1 MSADPALLTGLGAA
15 ISLFLAGSGA
25 AYGTSHASIF
35 ALRHPTNHS
44 VMTMSPVIIAGVL
57 AVYGVIVGTLL
68 ALKLSSASP
77 AITTVE
83 GYKNLCAGLSVGL
96 ACLASGVGMGNYYK
110 MINDNEYY
118 FVGGGSGGG
127 SGKSAS
133 GSGGE
138 GSASKKCNFVTFAL
152 CMVYLEAIGLYGLIV
167 SLFLIW

>member
-1 MSADPALLTGLGAA
+1 MSADPTLLTGLGAA
-15 ISLFLAGSGA
+15 LSLFLAGSGA

-35 ALRHPTNHS
+35 ALRSHPNNHS
-44 VMTMSPVIIAGVL
+44 FMTMSPVIISGVL
-57 AVYGVIVGTLL
+57 ALYGVIVGTLL
-68 ALKLSSASP
+68 ALKLSPTSTM
-77 AITTVE
+77 ITTVE

-110 MINDNEYY
+110 MVNDNDYY
-118 FVGGGSGGG
+118 FVGGGG
-127 SGKSAS
+127 SGKSA
-133 GSGGE
+133 GGGE

>member
-1 MSADPALLTGLGAA
+1 MSADPTLLTGLGAA
-15 ISLFLAGSGA
+15 TALFLAGSGA

-44 VMTMSPVIIAGVL
+44 VMTMSPVIISGVL

-77 AITTVE
+77 VITTVE

-110 MINDNEYY
+110 MVNDNEYY
-118 FVGGGSGGG
+118 FVGGGG
-127 SGKSAS
+127 GKSAA